1 MLRFWRNSW
10 VAGNRYLAGVSKKR
24 QLSIVDGICN
34 KMLRQSTANG
44 IFRLANGDSWRQ
56 SAIDMTGCNGS
67 FSTFDRLIGVIWR
80 SIQGWKLKSAVPEKK
95 P

>member
-24 QLSIVDGICN
+24 QLSIVGDICN
-34 KMLRQSTANG
+34 EILRQSTANG

-56 SAIDMTGCNGS
+56 SAIDMTGCNGF

-80 SIQGWKLKSAVPEKK
+80 SIRVPKPKAAASEKK